1 MIENNG
7 ILFCMNLSSV
17 LSKFLALSNTW
28 DVVNILSVILVA
40 LVGALVGV
48 LINYLSDV
56 LPTTRQLSQP
66 TCPECQGA
74 YRLKDY
80 LLIWRCAHCGRRHS
94 PRHAVVLVASVAAC
108 VALVFFPLAGL
119 PWPAWIALLV
129 FLGVIFVIDLE
140 HRLVLFET
148 SLVGLVVCFVYGW
161 ILQGFLPALLGG
173 LGGLG
178 IMLGFFLLGAL
189 FSRIVGLLRGRK
201 VGEVAFGFGDV
212 FAGTFLG
219 LLMGWPLIMGAV
231 TLGLL
236 GFAAYSI
243 VYLGVLLVTKRY
255 QAFGNALPLVPF
267 LILGAVV
274 MLVLI

>member
-1 MIENNG
+1 MNINR
-7 ILFCMNLSSV
+7 ILAIFLSG
-17 LSKFLALSNTW
+17 L
-28 DVVNILSVILVA
+28 
-40 LVGALVGV
+40 GGV
-48 LINYLSDV
+48 LAGLLINTLSDV
-56 LPTTRQLSQP
+56 LPVTRRLSQP
-66 TCPECQGA
+66 TCPECHEA
-74 YRLKDY
+74 FTLKDY
-80 LLIWRCAHCGRRHS
+80 LLTWRCADCGRRHP
-94 PRHAVVLVASVAAC
+94 PRHAVVLVLSVAGC

-119 PWPAWIALLV
+119 PWPAWIALLI

-140 HRLVLFET
+140 HRLVLIET

-219 LLMGWPLIMGAV
+219 LLLGWPLIIGAI

-236 GFAAYSI
+236 GFAAFSL
-243 VYLGVLLVTKRY
+243 VYLGVLLATKHY
-255 QAFGNALPLVPF
+255 EAFGNALPLAPF

>member
-1 MIENNG
+1 MK
-7 ILFCMNLSSV
+7 LNLSF
-17 LSKFLALSNTW
+17 LSLVIFGLSWDAISIFSMILAGL
-28 DVVNILSVILVA
+28 A
-40 LVGALVGV
+40 GVGV
-48 LINYLSDV
+48 GFIINYLSDV
-56 LPTTRQLSQP
+56 LPSARRLTRP
-66 TCPECQGA
+66 TCPKCEES
-74 YRLKDY
+74 YNFKNY
-80 LLIWRCAHCGRRHS
+80 LLAWCCAHCGRWHS
-94 PRHAVVLVASVAAC
+94 PRHVVVLVASVAAC
-108 VALVFFPLAGL
+108 VALVFYPLAGL
-119 PWPAWIALLV
+119 PWPVWIPLLI

-140 HRLVLFET
+140 RRLVLIET

-161 ILQGFLPALLGG
+161 VLHGFVSALLGG

-219 LLMGWPLIMGAV
+219 LLLGWPLIIGAI
-231 TLGLL
+231 TMGLL
-236 GFAAYSI
+236 GFAAFSL
-243 VYLGVLLVTKRY
+243 VYLGVLLATKHY
-255 QAFGNALPLVPF
+255 EAFGNALPLVPF